1 MVKQVY
7 KQTEIGAIP
16 NDWNCT
22 RFGEKVKIYR
32 GGSPRPIQYYLT
44 DASYG
49 INWIKIGDVREND
62 KYISSTQEKI
72 IPEGVSK
79 SREVHVGDFILSNSM
94 SFGRPYILNIDG
106 CIHDGWLTI
115 QEYKNTFSTEYLY
128 YLLSSNIVYQQYISM
143 AAGSSVKNLNKEKV
157 SVLTVIYPDIAEQE
171 RIAEALSDVDSMVS
185 SLEKL
190 IAKKKAVKQGAMQE
204 LLTGKKRLPGF
215 SGEWQESTLGALCY
229 LITKQTGFDYTNE
242 IKPSLVDINSS
253 NTLPFV
259 QNKDFEGKNVNVK
272 TDYYIPYDI
281 AIKYPR
287 ILLDETC
294 LLISLSGRIGNV
306 GLYEKS
312 NGLAFIGGAVGICR
326 FNDEQNSEWCML
338 YLQSSAGQKQIF
350 ECQKS
355 GAQHNLTV
363 EDVRKL
369 VIKLPSSLEE
379 QAAIASIL
387 SDMDY
392 EIKTLEQKLDK
403 TRQIKQGMMQQLLT
417 GKIRLI

>member
-1 MVKQVY
+1 MVKQGY
-7 KQTEIGAIP
+7 KQTEVGVIP
-16 NDWNCT
+16 EDWDIKFLNDFGDVISGGTPSTTVGEYWDGDIAWCTPSDITSTKGKYIYKTDRNITHQGLKNSAATILPPNSILLCT
-22 RFGEKVKIYR
+22 RATIGELKLSGVPMATNQGFKNL
-32 GGSPRPIQYYLT
+32 SPNAT
-44 DASYG
+44 GNVD
-49 INWIKIGDVREND
+49 
-62 KYISSTQEKI
+62 
-72 IPEGVSK
+72 
-79 SREVHVGDFILSNSM
+79 
-94 SFGRPYILNIDG
+94 
-106 CIHDGWLTI
+106 
-115 QEYKNTFSTEYLY
+115 YLY
-128 YLLSSNIVYQQYISM
+128 YLLQTKKKDMVELAIGSTFVEISKKALCNIALQ
-143 AAGSSVKNLNKEKV
+143 APPL
-157 SVLTVIYPDIAEQE
+157 PEQE
-171 RIAEALSDVDSMVS
+171 RIAEALSDVDGMIS

-215 SGEWQESTLGALCY
+215 AGEWQEHILGDLCY

-242 IKPSLVDINSS
+242 IKPSLVDINS
-253 NTLPFV
+253 NTTLPFI

-272 TDYYIPYDI
+272 TDYYIPYDV

-326 FNDEQNSEWCML
+326 FKDEQNAEWCML

-369 VIKLPSSLEE
+369 IVKSPSTIEE
-379 QAAIASIL
+379 QTTIASIL
-387 SDMDY
+387 SDMDD
-392 EIKTLEQKLDK
+392 EIEVLEQKLTK
-403 TRQIKQGMMQQLLT
+403 THQIKQGMMQQLLT
-417 GKIRLI
+417 GKIRLV

>member
-1 MVKQVY
+1 MVKQGY
-7 KQTEIGAIP
+7 QQTEIGVIP
-16 NDWNCT
+16 EDWELKKLNDFGDVISGGTPSTSVNEYWDGDIAWCTPSDITSTKGKYIYKTGRNITNKGLKNSSATVLPINSILLCT
-22 RFGEKVKIYR
+22 RATIGELKLSGVPMATNQGFKNLW
-32 GGSPRPIQYYLT
+32 SNN
-44 DASYG
+44 S
-49 INWIKIGDVREND
+49 GDVN
-62 KYISSTQEKI
+62 
-72 IPEGVSK
+72 
-79 SREVHVGDFILSNSM
+79 
-94 SFGRPYILNIDG
+94 
-106 CIHDGWLTI
+106 
-115 QEYKNTFSTEYLY
+115 YLY
-128 YLLSSNIVYQQYISM
+128 YLLQTKKKDMIELSIGSTFLEISKK
-143 AAGSSVKNLNKEKV
+143 ALCSILLQTPSLF
-157 SVLTVIYPDIAEQE
+157 EQKC
-171 RIAEALSDVDSMVS
+171 IAEALSDVDDMIS

-306 GLYEKS
+306 GLYENS

-326 FNDEQNSEWCML
+326 FKDEQNSEWCML

-387 SDMDY
+387 SDMDN

-417 GKIRLI
+417 GKIRLV